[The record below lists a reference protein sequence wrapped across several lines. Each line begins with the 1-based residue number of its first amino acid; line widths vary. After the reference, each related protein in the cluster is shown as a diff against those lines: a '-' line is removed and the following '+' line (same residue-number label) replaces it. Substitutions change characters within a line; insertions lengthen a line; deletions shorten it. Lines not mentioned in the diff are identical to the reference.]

1 VRTRRV
7 VITGL
12 GPVTPIG
19 IGVDEFY
26 QSLKEGR
33 SAVSKITS
41 VPDIEAW
48 PGQYGAEIND
58 FDLEALLSDTVMVSI
73 SDMHDLRKRD
83 RSIHFGVVAS
93 YLALRDAGLHYDADI
108 NDIGLFIGNAM
119 QCALALEN
127 EIVRLF
133 SQRFAEE
140 YRSFIEHLELLR
152 ANGLQENEIQQIID
166 EWRKKY
172 DAANKPGAALRD
184 FLNGNP
190 YRKIGPIWLTFFNYA
205 IPGII
210 ARMLKLHGPVAALN
224 SACSSG
230 ADAIGLA
237 YQMIKLGKVPVIVA
251 GGTEAPLC
259 QTNVALFNNL
269 RVMSKNGC
277 KPFDKDR
284 DGLALA
290 EGSGMIVLE
299 ELNHARKRGARIYA
313 EMVGYSATN
322 DAFHLVAM
330 HPQGKYLEIA
340 IRDALAEAQIR
351 PQEVDYVNAHGTST
365 SDCDQIESRVLKAL
379 VGDTNHLK
387 VSSTKAATGHMV
399 GGVGGAE
406 AIACALAIA
415 KQFVPPTVNLTHPDI
430 EAGCDLDY
438 VPGKSQE
445 WPVRIAISNTMG
457 FGGFN
462 TTLVFRKYE

>member
-1 VRTRRV
+1 M

-19 IGVDEFY
+19 IGVEEFY

-33 SAVSKITS
+33 SGVKKITS
-41 VPDIEAW
+41 VPNIESW
-48 PGQYGAEIND
+48 PGQYGAEVKD
-58 FDLEALLSDTVMVSI
+58 FDLEALLSDTVMVST
-73 SDMHDLRKRD
+73 SDMHELKKRD
-83 RSIHFGVVAS
+83 RSIHFGTVAS
-93 YLALRDAGLHYDADI
+93 YLALRDAGLHYDADT
-108 NDIGLFIGNAM
+108 NNIGLFVGNAM
-119 QCALALEN
+119 QGAMALEK

-133 SQRFAEE
+133 AQRFAEE
-140 YRSFIEHLELLR
+140 FKTTIEHLELLR
-152 ANGLQENEIQQIID
+152 ANSLQENEIQQIID
-166 EWRKKY
+166 EWRRKY
-172 DAANKPGAALRD
+172 NAANQPGADPED
-184 FLNGNP
+184 FLSGNP
-190 YRKIGPIWLTFFNYA
+190 YHKIGPVWLTFFNYA
-205 IPGII
+205 IAGTIV
-210 ARMLKLHGPVAALN
+210 RMLKLHGPVSALN

-237 YQMIKLGKVPVIVA
+237 YQMIRLGKVPVIVA

-259 QTNVALFNNL
+259 QTNVALFNKL

-277 KPFDKDR
+277 KPFDKER

-299 ELNHARKRGARIYA
+299 ELNHARKRRAKIYA
-313 EMVGYSATN
+313 ELVGYSATN
-322 DAFHLVAM
+322 DAFNLVAM

-340 IRDALAEAQIR
+340 IRDALMEAQIK
-351 PQEVDYVNAHGTST
+351 PQDVDYVNAHGTST
-365 SDCDQIESRVLKAL
+365 SDCDQIESLVLKAL
-379 VGDTNHLK
+379 IGDTNHLK

-406 AIACALAIA
+406 AIVCALAIA
-415 KQFVPPTVNLTHPDI
+415 KQFVPPTVNLANPDI

-438 VPGKSQE
+438 VPNQSQE
-445 WPVRIAISNTMG
+445 WPVNVVISNSMG

-462 TTLVFRKYE
+462 TTLVFRKFE